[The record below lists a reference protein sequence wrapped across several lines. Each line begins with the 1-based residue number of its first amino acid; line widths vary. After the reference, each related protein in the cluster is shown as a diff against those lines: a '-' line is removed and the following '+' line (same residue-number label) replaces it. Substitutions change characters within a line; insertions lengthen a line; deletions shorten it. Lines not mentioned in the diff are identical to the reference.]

1 MVFLTTKKPKYTFKK
16 NAFNK
21 TNIQGM
27 LNIFYIISEK
37 VDFFS
42 RRGVTPPPPNS
53 GRLKSRVSF
62 MSSLREMLSDYLSL
76 DTVKSVFYYFL
87 HIYAI

>member
-42 RRGVTPPPPNS
+42 RRGVTPPP
-53 GRLKSRVSF
+53 
-62 MSSLREMLSDYLSL
+62 
-76 DTVKSVFYYFL
+76 T
-87 HIYAI
+87 